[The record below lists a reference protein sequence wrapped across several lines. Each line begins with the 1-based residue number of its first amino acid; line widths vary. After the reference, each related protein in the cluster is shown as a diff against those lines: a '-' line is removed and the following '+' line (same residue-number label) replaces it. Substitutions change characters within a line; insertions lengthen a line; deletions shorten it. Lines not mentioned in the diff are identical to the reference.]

1 MRRFWALALFLLLI
15 PAGDAHG
22 KLVGEFDAA
31 IRNVRPWG
39 AYTVVASAR
48 VYDTT
53 GVPAPRLASA
63 IVHFPR
69 GASLRGRFLRSRYFC
84 DRAKLLADPDPARCG
99 SAQFASG
106 SLLLDARPAILEP
119 VPASIWLF
127 LAPGGERGSRAKIV
141 ALVAANQQ
149 SPAWNFDV
157 LDGYLVK
164 EPRSAARFG
173 YRLELPTTLQPL
185 LPQVTLSLIEMKL
198 RIVGLAEKRPCARL
212 RAALGRALH
221 RPSNPHQAHVLAEG
235 AGLPPW
241 WRRRVRSGLRVSRR
255 PDDRE
260 AQERELLPL
269 PPSVH
274 RGGGRDS
281 GLGRP
286 APSRRKTTKT
296 GQVGDRVR
304 GRSECLSCVVR
315 DAEQTRGPTRGHS
328 GVMRIGTTGLGRMRD
343 TYPD

>member
-69 GASLRGRFLRSRYFC
+69 GASLRARFLRNRYFC
-84 DRAKLLADPDPARCG
+84 DRAKLLADPDPALCR

-106 SLLLDARPAILEP
+106 SVLLDARPAIQEP

-127 LAPGGERGSRAKIV
+127 LAPGGERGSRAKVV
-141 ALVAANQQ
+141 ALVAANRQ

-198 RIVGLAEKRPCARL
+198 RIVGLAEKR
-212 RAALGRALH
+212 
-221 RPSNPHQAHVLAEG
+221 
-235 AGLPPW
+235 
-241 WRRRVRSGLRVSRR
+241 RVRVCVRRSGGRCIARR
-255 PDDRE
+255 TRTRRTFWLKVP
-260 AQERELLPL
+260 ACP
-269 PPSVH
+269 
-274 RGGGRDS
+274 RGGDVAFGADYAF
-281 GLGRP
+281 LGGQAIVKRRNVSCSRFLH
-286 APSRRKTTKT
+286 PST
-296 GQVGDRVR
+296 GGE
-304 GRSECLSCVVR
+304 GEIP
-315 DAEQTRGPTRGHS
+315 G
-328 GVMRIGTTGLGRMRD
+328 
-343 TYPD
+343 